1 MSLRSILFGQE
12 CRDCEA
18 LGLGVRCKQ
27 VTDEGPISFIWRRVS
42 TVYVDNETDLRT
54 LEPIDQCPAVIG
66 KSTNLQVADK
76 LRKTAKRIEGAEREL
91 WRAKTACM
99 KSRLP

>member
-18 LGLGVRCKQ
+18 LGIRCKQ
-27 VTDEGPISFIWRRVS
+27 VDEGPIPFIWPNRVS
-42 TVYVDNETDLRT
+42 TVYVDDEPALRT

-76 LRKTAKRIEGAEREL
+76 LRKTAKRIEGAEREV
-91 WRAKTACM
+91 WRASNACM